1 MVKNVNKLN
10 EIINGW
16 KNLIIKDD
24 SVEKIAIERMSIC
37 VDCKHLTKRDIC
49 DICGCYML
57 AKTRSL
63 TSKCEDNP
71 SKW

>member
-1 MVKNVNKLN
+1 MINIDKFN

-24 SVEKIAIERMSIC
+24 SIEEIAKKRIEIC
-37 VDCKHLTKRDIC
+37 VDCEHLTKRDIC
-49 DICGCYML
+49 DICGCYMP
-57 AKTRSL
+57 AKVRSIK
-63 TSKCEDNP
+63 SKCSDKP